1 MIYLQKFSAMLYT
14 KDENVYAQL
23 KLLCVK
29 FDIFNVEQLFEFE
42 ALFQLL
48 KYIFIICMLQSGNF
62 FCSKSLCIQ

>member
-1 MIYLQKFSAMLYT
+1 MLYT

-42 ALFQLL
+42 ALFQLF
-48 KYIFIICMLQSGNF
+48 KYIFIICILHSRIF
-62 FCSKSLCIQ
+62 FVVNHYVFSDPSRYC